1 MGYAN
6 INIVWSQIREWY
18 TIFYMEQLTKYIK
31 DQQAAGFTNEQIMTA
46 CLSVGY
52 TEEQLRPLFMSTPP
66 PPIPTESSVSLNT
79 FTNAPTTEE
88 TKILPPLLSIGAY
101 ISDSFTLITKRPFHL
116 INFVIA
122 CIGAVIASAIV
133 TSLGTFFIHGL
144 PFGDGVSFVVE
155 IITQF
160 IAMIPMLF
168 PIMALMY
175 VYLKRDE
182 NVSYWAGLE
191 WAFLKTDSLII
202 VYALLVAIP
211 FGGLLFF
218 IIPAIVLNIY
228 LLFSLPFYLT
238 SHERGM
244 SALLRSTHL
253 VYGQWWAIFTRMI
266 VFALLI
272 GVLFFVGILVS
283 GVYFA
288 TFGGAGIVPLFV
300 GLIIMGLGVFI
311 VTAWGMAA
319 TVLLFE
325 SLQARQT
332 SLFVETNYSTAK
344 IIYTI
349 LAIIGAAAFCALIY
363 FAK

>member
-1 MGYAN
+1 
-6 INIVWSQIREWY
+6 
-18 TIFYMEQLTKYIK
+18 
-31 DQQAAGFTNEQIMTA
+31 
-46 CLSVGY
+46 
-52 TEEQLRPLFMSTPP
+52 
-66 PPIPTESSVSLNT
+66 
-79 FTNAPTTEE
+79 
-88 TKILPPLLSIGAY
+88 
-101 ISDSFTLITKRPFHL
+101 
-116 INFVIA
+116 
-122 CIGAVIASAIV
+122 
-133 TSLGTFFIHGL
+133 
-144 PFGDGVSFVVE
+144 
-155 IITQF
+155 
-160 IAMIPMLF
+160 
-168 PIMALMY
+168 
-175 VYLKRDE
+175 
-182 NVSYWAGLE
+182 
-191 WAFLKTDSLII
+191 
-202 VYALLVAIP
+202 
-211 FGGLLFF
+211 
-218 IIPAIVLNIY
+218 
-228 LLFSLPFYLT
+228 
-238 SHERGM
+238 
-244 SALLRSTHL
+244 
-253 VYGQWWAIFTRMI
+253 MI